1 MRQIGWDSRKAR
13 ANVRKHSVT
22 FSEASTVLADPL
34 ARYMIDPDHADRE
47 IGIGASERGRL
58 LVVVFSETDGVVRI
72 ISARLANPHE
82 RKEHEER

>member
-1 MRQIGWDSRKAR
+1 MDSRKAR

-34 ARYMIDPDHADRE
+34 ARYMIDPDHADCE

-58 LVVVFSETDGVVRI
+58 LVVVFSESDGVVRI
-72 ISARLANPHE
+72 SACVANPHE
-82 RKEHEER
+82 RKEHEES